1 MLRHITRIQV
11 RNFTPFP
18 ARDAFASAL
27 TQPSE
32 QSQFTSYG
40 SLSDDLDV
48 ALARKRTRRTS
59 SASMVSVKSQ
69 GLEDYAN
76 EESRT
81 SSGLLAEQRVRK
93 RTISRVSAREFPTSV
108 GPGSHPPLSGTV
120 IASKSNH
127 PRTVSAMS
135 STSGKGTAPTIIL
148 WQTYTQR
155 LLEKVLQSRLV
166 ETLIT
171 VAVPSPVEQ
180 PSPPAKPSTPAPSS
194 RDRHPSPRAS
204 PASKS
209 KHSPHNSSSKSTLG
223 SREEQSAKRVSR
235 TGTTKSNDSLAP
247 TPATPN
253 RRGVTSSTKLNGNAS
268 KSVPPASQVKANP
281 ETRNVPNFI
290 SGVHRPSTNP
300 DFSLDLHDFSKWTD
314 PSATHISV
322 QLWARLPPDSPSA
335 QGNEKGKEKMSDG
348 VDTFDPQ
355 WRIAGKWDIC
365 LADLIPFPDE
375 VSSSQF
381 QQEPFRKRCTADVS
395 PTVQSAIECAAADT
409 FATGQDVLL
418 ASGSVTRTYPFAISF
433 EWL

>member
-1 MLRHITRIQV
+1 
-11 RNFTPFP
+11 
-18 ARDAFASAL
+18 
-27 TQPSE
+27 
-32 QSQFTSYG
+32 
-40 SLSDDLDV
+40 
-48 ALARKRTRRTS
+48 
-59 SASMVSVKSQ
+59 MVSVKSQ

-81 SSGLLAEQRVRK
+81 VTSGLLAEQRVRK

-127 PRTVSAMS
+127 PRTVSAVS

-148 WQTYTQR
+148 WQSYTQR

-180 PSPPAKPSTPAPSS
+180 PSTPEKPSTPAPSY

-235 TGTTKSNDSLAP
+235 TGTTKSTDSLAP
-247 TPATPN
+247 TPVTPN

-268 KSVPPASQVKANP
+268 KSVPPASQVKADP

-300 DFSLDLHDFSKWTD
+300 DFSLDLNDFSKWTD

-335 QGNEKGKEKMSDG
+335 QRNEKGKEKTSDG
-348 VDTFDPQ
+348 VDISDPQ

-365 LADLIPFPDE
+365 LADLVPYPDE

-381 QQEPFRKRCTADVS
+381 QQEHFQKRCTADVS

-418 ASGSVTRTYPFAISF
+418 ASGSVTGTYPFAISF
-433 EWL
+433 KWL

>member
-59 SASMVSVKSQ
+59 SASMVSMKSQ

-81 SSGLLAEQRVRK
+81 VSSVQLAEQRVRK
-93 RTISRVSAREFPTSV
+93 RTVPRASAREFPTSV
-108 GPGSHPPLSGTV
+108 GSGSHPPLSGTV

-127 PRTVSAMS
+127 PRAVSMVS
-135 STSGKGTAPTIIL
+135 SNSGKGTVPTVTL
-148 WQTYTQR
+148 WQSYTQR

-171 VAVPSPVEQ
+171 VTVPSSVEQ
-180 PSPPAKPSTPAPSS
+180 SSPPAKPSTPASHSS
-194 RDRHPSPRAS
+194 RDRQPSPRAS

-209 KHSPHNSSSKSTLG
+209 KLHSPHKSSSRSSLG

-235 TGTTKSNDSLAP
+235 TGTTKSTDGLAR
-247 TPATPN
+247 TSASPN
-253 RRGVTSSTKLNGNAS
+253 RKGVTSPTKLNGSAS
-268 KSVPPASQVKANP
+268 KSAPLASQVKADP

-300 DFSLDLHDFSKWTD
+300 DFSLDLSDFSKWTD
-314 PSATHISV
+314 PSATLMTV
-322 QLWARLPPDSPSA
+322 QLWARLPPDSPSVH
-335 QGNEKGKEKMSDG
+335 GSEKGKEKVPDD
-348 VDTFDPQ
+348 VDISDPQ

-365 LADLIPFPDE
+365 LADLVPLPDE
-375 VSSSQF
+375 VSSLQYR
-381 QQEPFRKRCTADVS
+381 QELFKKR
-395 PTVQSAIECAAADT
+395 
-409 FATGQDVLL
+409 
-418 ASGSVTRTYPFAISF
+418 
-433 EWL
+433 